1 MVLEHSGGG
10 QADHSRAEYGGLPVR
25 GGQGQ
30 IERDFRGPPG
40 KGDAAAA
47 VTVVVDHGL
56 ATDLV
61 GADEEP
67 GLPERPQPTGFT
79 HHRAVGEI
87 NPLQRLGRGRR
98 ARCGI
103 GGGIAADQG
112 TAGQGERAGQDG
124 PAPVHL
130 QAHVTPLG
138 IVRSPH
144 DFLQYEVCSTRWAIQ
159 LRWTVLPL
167 ESLGVSRPDLEG
179 SPTSRSAQRRPGR
192 NRREPV
198 SIRHPVPPSSGPV
211 AARIPRANR

>member
-159 LRWTVLPL
+159 LRWTVLPP
-167 ESLGVSRPDLEG
+167 R
-179 SPTSRSAQRRPGR
+179 
-192 NRREPV
+192 
-198 SIRHPVPPSSGPV
+198 I
-211 AARIPRANR
+211 ARG